1 MIFLSRAMSVP
12 RKQVRLIN
20 KITWMI
26 MKKLPFNISYSIC
39 CVNLNLCL
47 KTRIFLWQI
56 NNIHSTWKTIIWYF
70 WDFGTTC
77 KFKVNNH
84 LASIYCGGCE
94 LELHSR
100 HTRKLGSTDPIKAK
114 FFWSGP
120 STQPILGLNL
130 RPNLGFYAY
139 GLTDCVTRLWPMG
152 CMTEGIRESRP
163 KAMML
168 PLCSFSLSDQ
178 EKIIFP
184 TKFIVPSTSQTKPLM
199 EVVFDDWKILGFFF
213 VTK

>member
-1 MIFLSRAMSVP
+1 MKIIEARSPPSMIFPSRAMSVP
-12 RKQVRLIN
+12 RKQVRIIN

-47 KTRIFLWQI
+47 KTRVFLWQI

-77 KFKVNNH
+77 KFKINNH

-100 HTRKLGSTDPIKAK
+100 HTRKLGSTDPIEAK

-120 STQPILGLNL
+120 H
-130 RPNLGFYAY
+130 RPH
-139 GLTDCVTRLWPMG
+139 
-152 CMTEGIRESRP
+152 
-163 KAMML
+163 
-168 PLCSFSLSDQ
+168 SLS
-178 EKIIFP
+178 
-184 TKFIVPSTSQTKPLM
+184 S
-199 EVVFDDWKILGFFF
+199 G
-213 VTK
+213 